1 MNSCRRLV
9 LGFGLLL
16 TLPSIVSAQ
25 ELWRGASGH
34 CPAEVSFE
42 AGFLTVVR
50 GPGPAVLTA
59 LSPGFELT
67 ATGAGEAPRLALRV
81 ARELA
86 TQAHAQLQV
95 PGPCALRVTSGEGH
109 VTLLA
114 GTRAPLNVETTT
126 GTIVLCIEEPT
137 DIDLS
142 LATSGELT
150 VDFSVMLDYDP
161 RQEPSKKGSIRFR
174 SGAPHAAIPV
184 SLSSRQ
190 GAIRTVDCQI
200 PRRPLPPRPEARK

>member
-1 MNSCRRLV
+1 MNSRRRLV
-9 LGFGLLL
+9 WGFWLLVA
-16 TLPSIVSAQ
+16 LPTIVSAQ
-25 ELWRGASGH
+25 ELWRGDAGH

-42 AGFLTVVR
+42 SGFLTVLR

-67 ATGAGEAPRLALRV
+67 AAGVADAPRLALQT
-81 ARELA
+81 AQELA
-86 TQAHAQLQV
+86 AQAHAQLQV
-95 PGPCALRVTSGEGH
+95 PGQCALRVTSGEGH

-114 GTRAPLNVETTT
+114 GTRAPLIVETTT

-150 VDFSVMLDYDP
+150 VDFSLTLDYDP
-161 RQEPSKKGSIRFR
+161 RREPSKKGSIRFR
-174 SGAPHAAIPV
+174 SGTPHAAIPV

>member
-1 MNSCRRLV
+1 MNSRRRLV
-9 LGFGLLL
+9 WGFWLLVA
-16 TLPSIVSAQ
+16 LPTIVSAQ
-25 ELWRGASGH
+25 ELWRGDADQ

-42 AGFLTVVR
+42 SGFLTVLR

-67 ATGAGEAPRLALRV
+67 AAGVADAPRLALQT

-86 TQAHAQLQV
+86 AQAHAQLQV
-95 PGPCALRVTSGEGH
+95 PGQCALRVTSGEGH

-114 GTRAPLNVETTT
+114 GTRAPLIVETTT

-150 VDFSVMLDYDP
+150 VDFSLTLDYDP
-161 RQEPSKKGSIRFR
+161 RREPSKKGSIRFR
-174 SGAPHAAIPV
+174 SGTPHAAIPV

>member
-1 MNSCRRLV
+1 MRTRGRLA
-9 LGFGLLL
+9 LGFWLLSA
-16 TLPSIVSAQ
+16 LPSLVSAQ
-25 ELWRGASGH
+25 ELWRGAAGH
-34 CPAEVSFE
+34 CPAEVTFD

-67 ATGAGEAPRLALRV
+67 ATDAADAPRLTLRV

-86 TQAHAQLQV
+86 AHAHAQLQV
-95 PGPCALRVTSGEGH
+95 PGQCALRVTSGEGH

-137 DIDLS
+137 DLELS

-161 RQEPSKKGSIRFR
+161 RREPSKKGSIRFR
-174 SGAPHAAIPV
+174 SGAPHAALPIR
-184 SLSSRQ
+184 LSSRQ